1 MGQRKVIMESLP
13 GYDAWKTSY
22 PSSWDEEACEHD
34 CPECEGQGTA
44 WDEENQV
51 AIEDE
56 PCPACKGEG
65 KCDGDCGPGE
75 PPEPDYDWEPEEY

>member
-1 MGQRKVIMESLP
+1 MSFDYDRWLESP
-13 GYDAWKTSY
+13 YTDAGE
-22 PSSWDEEACEHD
+22 PCEHV
-34 CPECEGQGTA
+34 CPECEGEGTA

-65 KCDGDCGPGE
+65 SCDGDCGPGE
-75 PPEPDYDWEPEEY
+75 PPEPDYDWEPENY